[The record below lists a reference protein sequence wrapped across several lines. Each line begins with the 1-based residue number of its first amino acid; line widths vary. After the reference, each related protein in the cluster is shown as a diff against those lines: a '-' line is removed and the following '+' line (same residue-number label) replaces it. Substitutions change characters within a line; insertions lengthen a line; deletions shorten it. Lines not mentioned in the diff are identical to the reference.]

1 MFLEGF
7 IAGFGLS
14 FLILVSFYINYKI
27 KRKKELE
34 LQKKKDRILSEALHV
49 YSIYKEISKPKI
61 ETYNSEFEG
70 YFHDKKDQENSL

>member
-7 IAGFGLS
+7 IVGLVFS
-14 FLILVSFYINYKI
+14 GLIMFSFYINYKI

-49 YSIYKEISKPKI
+49 YSMYKEISKPKFDVHK
-61 ETYNSEFEG
+61 EFL
-70 YFHDKKDQENSL
+70 DNPKDAQESSL

>member
-7 IAGFGLS
+7 IVGLVFS
-14 FLILVSFYINYKI
+14 GLIMFSFYINYKI

-49 YSIYKEISKPKI
+49 YSLYKEIAKPKFDVHK
-61 ETYNSEFEG
+61 EFL
-70 YFHDKKDQENSL
+70 DNPKDAQESSV